1 MRTTCKHS
9 SIGDIRDSS
18 ICGCT
23 RGSRIESAQRGTG
36 AWLELAQSQHGTQSR
51 CEKGMVARGA
61 CSCLALHLAELS

>member
-1 MRTTCKHS
+1 MCTTCKHS

-36 AWLELAQSQHGTQSR
+36 AWLVSESR